1 MDMWYNYRMWKTRR
15 RGQAMVEYVICVAA
29 LVVAAGVFGLLADA
43 ARRSAVRSEALV
55 SADSP

>member
-1 MDMWYNYRMWKTRR
+1 MWYNNIMRRNGR

-29 LVVAAGVFGLLADA
+29 LVVAAGVLGVLVSA
-43 ARRSAVRSEALV
+43 ARRSAVRSEAVV